1 MLHDIKG
8 KLARLLATENLIV
21 EHRSVETAQF
31 DVVKRVLTLPN
42 WNLSSIDVYDLLV
55 AHEVGHA
62 LFTDPRDWSKE
73 EKWCE
78 VPQTFVNITED
89 ARIEKL
95 MRRRYGG
102 LSKTFFRGYNDLND
116 QDFFDI
122 ADQDLNKFS
131 LADRINL
138 HFKLGSHVNIEFNEK
153 EMVVVEATANAES
166 FDDALMAAKLL
177 NELITDDKDT
187 QETVAPQEGQN
198 TGTSEQ
204 PQMPTSSPEDKES
217 DEESEGDEPSESDG
231 EEETDD
237 ETMDGLGGNEPT
249 DETESKTSESLENK
263 LKKLADMSQT
273 RENSYLTFPEIS
285 LNHTVIPAAEVHA
298 YAQSEWDEWFKKIDS
313 DVVDYYM
320 KGWDSTNQL
329 YKEFKKSATKE
340 VNYLVKEFECKKSAS
355 AYARST
361 TSRTGVLD
369 CSKLHTY
376 KYNEDLFKKV
386 TVTPDGKNHGLIF
399 VLDWSGSMAEVLIP
413 TIKQLYNLLWF
424 CRKVGIPYD
433 VYAFTS
439 EWNYKASRF
448 NPIPKQADSIH
459 ISDEFSMLN
468 LLTSKVNN
476 KTAEYQMMN
485 VWRLAMSFNTHSGLC
500 PSRLYLSGTPLNE
513 ALITLHTIIPDFRK
527 RNNVEKLNCVIL
539 TDGEASV
546 PSATVMMKRSWESEP
561 EIRHR
566 RIGENTF
573 LRNKKT
579 GSITRL
585 SWCYSTFTKCMLNT
599 LKETF
604 PSTNFIGFRILEHG
618 GQYSNMIRQYTNTYE
633 EAEVASRSWKKQKSF
648 TLRNSGYDSYFVLG
662 NSILSNQTDFD
673 IDDGATKVQ
682 IKNAFKKSLSG
693 KKMNKLVLNEF
704 ISLVA

>member
-95 MRRRYGG
+95 MRRRYAG

-231 EEETDD
+231 E
-237 ETMDGLGGNEPT
+237 
-249 DETESKTSESLENK
+249 
-263 LKKLADMSQT
+263 
-273 RENSYLTFPEIS
+273 
-285 LNHTVIPAAEVHA
+285 
-298 YAQSEWDEWFKKIDS
+298 
-313 DVVDYYM
+313 
-320 KGWDSTNQL
+320 
-329 YKEFKKSATKE
+329 
-340 VNYLVKEFECKKSAS
+340 
-355 AYARST
+355 
-361 TSRTGVLD
+361 
-369 CSKLHTY
+369 
-376 KYNEDLFKKV
+376 
-386 TVTPDGKNHGLIF
+386 
-399 VLDWSGSMAEVLIP
+399 
-413 TIKQLYNLLWF
+413 
-424 CRKVGIPYD
+424 
-433 VYAFTS
+433 
-439 EWNYKASRF
+439 
-448 NPIPKQADSIH
+448 
-459 ISDEFSMLN
+459 
-468 LLTSKVNN
+468 
-476 KTAEYQMMN
+476 
-485 VWRLAMSFNTHSGLC
+485 
-500 PSRLYLSGTPLNE
+500 
-513 ALITLHTIIPDFRK
+513 
-527 RNNVEKLNCVIL
+527 
-539 TDGEASV
+539 
-546 PSATVMMKRSWESEP
+546 
-561 EIRHR
+561 
-566 RIGENTF
+566 
-573 LRNKKT
+573 
-579 GSITRL
+579 
-585 SWCYSTFTKCMLNT
+585 
-599 LKETF
+599 
-604 PSTNFIGFRILEHG
+604 
-618 GQYSNMIRQYTNTYE
+618 
-633 EAEVASRSWKKQKSF
+633 
-648 TLRNSGYDSYFVLG
+648 
-662 NSILSNQTDFD
+662 
-673 IDDGATKVQ
+673 
-682 IKNAFKKSLSG
+682 
-693 KKMNKLVLNEF
+693 
-704 ISLVA
+704 